1 MKGGREEK
9 REPGPAPWL
18 RHNRLEVKKW
28 LRPAR
33 KSGAHLQ
40 LTWPVSGGRD
50 ENSSRPQAPE
60 GALGIRY
67 GGCPRQVRCRVFPLS
82 SSDFIS
88 INGLRSSFCCSI
100 FISHLLFAPAGV

>member
-1 MKGGREEK
+1 MVEA
-9 REPGPAPWL
+9 GPEIWSSPPADLADL
-18 RHNRLEVKKW
+18 R
-28 LRPAR
+28 
-33 KSGAHLQ
+33 
-40 LTWPVSGGRD
+40 GRD
-50 ENSSRPQAPE
+50 ENSSRPRAPE
-60 GALGIRY
+60 GAHGIRY